1 LKGIGEL
8 ISLITDE
15 TLASRACSGDLSAYE
30 ELVNRYKNSVFA
42 IVCRMV
48 GQYQEA
54 EDITQEV
61 FISVYEKLYQ
71 FDTSKRFSP
80 WLYRIAT
87 NASISALRRKKKV
100 VMLNFDETY
109 AQSPDPAPNEFDPEY
124 AYERQELREE
134 ILQAIAELPES
145 YRVVIAL
152 RYQSDLNNQEIAEI
166 LGVSKENV
174 EVKVHRARK
183 ALRRILQKRWGERG
197 LDISE
202 LPANR

>member
-1 LKGIGEL
+1 M
-8 ISLITDE
+8 ITDE

-42 IVCRMV
+42 IVYRMV

-109 AQSPDPAPNEFDPEY
+109 AQSPDPAPDEFNPEH

-134 ILQAIAELPES
+134 IQKAIAELPES

-152 RYQSDLNNQEIAEI
+152 RYQSDLNNQEIADI

-197 LDISE
+197 LDMNE

>member
-1 LKGIGEL
+1 M
-8 ISLITDE
+8 ITDE

>member
-1 LKGIGEL
+1 MKGIGEL

>member
-1 LKGIGEL
+1 M
-8 ISLITDE
+8 ITDE

-197 LDISE
+197 VDISE

>member
-1 LKGIGEL
+1 M
-8 ISLITDE
+8 ITDE

-42 IVCRMV
+42 IVYRMV

-87 NASISALRRKKKV
+87 NASISMLRRKKKV

-109 AQSPDPAPNEFDPEY
+109 AQSPDPAPDEFNPEH

-134 ILQAIAELPES
+134 IQKAIAELPES

-166 LGVSKENV
+166 LGISKENV

-183 ALRRILQKRWGERG
+183 ALRGILQKRWGERG
-197 LDISE
+197 LDMNE